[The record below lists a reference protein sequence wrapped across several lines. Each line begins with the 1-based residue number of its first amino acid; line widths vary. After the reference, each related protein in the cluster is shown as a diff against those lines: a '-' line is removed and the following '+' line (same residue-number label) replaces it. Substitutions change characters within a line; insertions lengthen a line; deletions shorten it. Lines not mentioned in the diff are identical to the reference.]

1 MKKIAFVSLL
11 FITLLAAGP
20 IAAQGMPG
28 MKGMDMK
35 GMDMKGMDMSGSD
48 PARAAHTTRGVVKRL
63 DPVAAKVALAHQ
75 PVASLNWPS
84 MTMSFGVRDRAL
96 LNGLAEG
103 EEVEVDFVRE
113 GKEWII
119 ISVKR

>member
-28 MKGMDMK
+28 MK